1 MKDSESQSETTAAI
15 DVASPTRREMTPWQ
29 SVAEALTAEGVQV
42 LFALPSDP
50 PQLYDDLDLLH
61 EQGRIRVVGV
71 RHEVS
76 GPFMAMAYARV
87 TGRAAACYASS
98 GPGVANL
105 VAGVLEAYSGCT
117 PMLVLGVRAPRTH
130 FGMGAFQEV
139 DQVSLLRP
147 ITKWATTVETPEL
160 VPWTM
165 RRAVQIART
174 GRPGPVYVELPA
186 DLGADLAEIP
196 EYEPAPAG
204 FRPGPDGQAVLE
216 AAKLI
221 AVAKRPLIITGG
233 GTIASGAGEA
243 VARFAHKFG
252 IPIQTTPG
260 GRGSVAET
268 DSLFCG
274 LVGLYRT
281 TFPKKV
287 YEAAD
292 LIITVGAQM
301 EEFQGGFLARNPSS
315 KYIQIE
321 IDAFAMGRNW
331 NPDVPVQSDARLAV
345 EALDAALTDI
355 GVEPDLTLVEEIR
368 EGREK
373 AIADARREVKAS
385 MESGSM
391 PMKGMAIVS
400 EINRV
405 FGHDTIICNE
415 NGSQDLWAYYWPYYQ
430 VLDTGCCV
438 PPAEQTAMGL
448 GIVGAIAAKL
458 AAPEKRVVCT
468 TGDGAFTMTCHELA
482 TAAQESIGATWVV
495 LNDGALGW
503 VQWMQRRMS
512 PGGRV
517 FATSLNPPIDVV
529 ATAAAAGWE
538 GARVSSPPEL
548 AACLEQAL
556 EANGRGVPFVID
568 VPVDQS
574 HHHAEFERFHG
585 LEPATGSGLA

>member
-1 MKDSESQSETTAAI
+1 MKGPEERPSGK
-15 DVASPTRREMTPWQ
+15 MTPWQ
-29 SVAEALTAEGVQV
+29 SVAEALTAEGVDT

-61 EQGRIRVVGV
+61 EQGRIRVVLV

-76 GPFMAMAYARV
+76 GPFMAMAHARV

-98 GPGVANL
+98 GPGVANI
-105 VAGVLEAYSGCT
+105 VTGVLEAYSGCT
-117 PMLVLGVRAPRTH
+117 PMIVLGVRAPRNH

-139 DQVSLLRP
+139 DHVRLLRS
-147 ITKWATTVETPEL
+147 ITKWATTIETAEL

-165 RRAVQIART
+165 RRAVQIARS

-186 DLGADLAEIP
+186 DLGAEPAEIP
-196 EYEPAPAG
+196 RYEPAPKR
-204 FRPGPDGQAVLE
+204 FRPGPDGQAILE
-216 AAKLI
+216 AAKLL
-221 AVAKRPLIITGG
+221 AAAKRPLIITGG

-243 VARFAHKFG
+243 VARLAHRFG

-281 TFPKKV
+281 AFPKKV

-301 EEFQGGFLARNPSS
+301 EEFQGGFLPRDPSS
-315 KYIQIE
+315 KYVQIE
-321 IDAFAMGRNW
+321 IDAFGMGRNW
-331 NPDVPVQSDARLAV
+331 NPDVPIQSDARLAV
-345 EALDAALTDI
+345 EALEAALTDM
-355 GVEPDLTLVEEIR
+355 GVEPDLTLVEEIKA
-368 EGREK
+368 GREE
-373 AIADARREVKAS
+373 AIAAALREVKAS
-385 MESGSM
+385 MAGGSM
-391 PMKGMAIVS
+391 PMEGKAVVS

-448 GIVGAIAAKL
+448 GIVGTVAAKIAAPQSK
-458 AAPEKRVVCT
+458 VVCT
-468 TGDGAFTMTCHELA
+468 TGDGAFTMTCHELG
-482 TAAQESIGATWVV
+482 TAAQEHIGATWVV

-503 VQWMQRRMS
+503 VQWMQRTMS

-517 FATSLNPPIDVV
+517 FATDLTPPIDVV
-529 ATAAAAGWE
+529 ATAVAAGWE
-538 GARVSSPPEL
+538 GARVSSPSAL

-556 EANGRGVPFVID
+556 EANARGIPFVID
-568 VPVDQS
+568 VPVDQA

-585 LEPATGSGLA
+585 LEPAPGSGRA